1 MVVDSTALGLQSAP
15 QQRNLEET
23 PDVIT
28 GGLVADDSNA
38 LSNESWAERGS
49 QALLGNY
56 RPMPIA
62 LVGGEG
68 ATVVDADGKRYL
80 DFVAGIA
87 VSGLGHNHPALV
99 QAIRDQA
106 GKLCHTANVV
116 WNPPAVSLAEK
127 LVASSFADRVY
138 FCNSGTEAVEAMLKL
153 ARKVFH
159 DRQEGRYEIIAFD
172 RSFHGRTMGAL
183 SVTGQEKYR
192 AGFEPLIP
200 GVRLVPFGDLQA
212 VEQAMTDRTAAVL
225 LEPIQGEGG
234 IRMPPPGFLRGIRE
248 LTQRTGSLM
257 LLDEVQSGFG
267 RCGETLFCYQQ
278 EGFVPDAMALAKG
291 IGGGLP
297 LGAMLTTNA
306 LGAALSFGSHGS
318 TYGGNPIACA
328 AGNAVMDI
336 VNTPAFLLRVKTLGD
351 HLMQRLQAFARR
363 HRRIVVEARGRGLWC
378 GLELNV
384 DLTTLARRAL
394 PKGLL
399 LNVIG
404 GKIIRISP
412 PLVIEQAQLDRG
424 LDIIGELLV
433 ELEQEAGRPA

>member
-1 MVVDSTALGLQSAP
+1 LHDAAKV
-15 QQRNLEET
+15 RNLRQQQES
-23 PDVIT
+23 DVAEDGT
-28 GGLVADDSNA
+28 TSKSSSNPHLTNDA
-38 LSNESWAERGS
+38 WAARGS

-56 RPMPIA
+56 RPMPVA

-68 ATVVDADGKRYL
+68 AVVVDADGKRYL

-87 VSGLGHNHPALV
+87 VSALGHGHPALV
-99 QAIRDQA
+99 EAIRDQA
-106 GKLCHTANVV
+106 GRVFHTANVV
-116 WNPPAVSLAEK
+116 WNQPAVSLAEK
-127 LVASSFADRVY
+127 LVSSSFADKVY
-138 FCNSGTEAVEAMLKL
+138 FCNSGTEAIEAMLKL
-153 ARKVFH
+153 ARKYYF
-159 DRQEGRYEIIAFD
+159 DKNEGRYEIIAFE
-172 RSFHGRTMGAL
+172 RSFHGRTLGAL

-192 AGFEPLIP
+192 QGFEPLLP
-200 GVRLVPFGDLQA
+200 GVRIVPYGDLQA
-212 VEQAMTDRTAAVL
+212 VENAMTERTAAVL

-234 IRMPPPGFLRGIRE
+234 LRVPPPGFLKAIRE
-248 LTQRTGSLM
+248 LTTKNGVLM

-306 LGAALSFGSHGS
+306 IGGALSFGSHGS
-318 TYGGNPIACA
+318 TYGGNPLACA
-328 AGNAVMDI
+328 AGNVVMDV
-336 VNTPAFLLRVKTLGD
+336 VNTPAFLQRVKTLGD
-351 HLMQRLQAFARR
+351 HLMQRLQVMVRR
-363 HRRIVVEARGRGLWC
+363 HKRIVVEARGRGLWC

-384 DLTTLARRAL
+384 DLSTLARRAL

-424 LDIIGELLV
+424 LDIVEELLGEL
-433 ELEQEAGRPA
+433 EAEANRA